1 MKNKTTTLSILFGG
15 VLCASFSTTAF
26 ANHRAG
32 DFPLPELIT
41 SGDFNKDGK
50 VDLAVNLSGFYNVAV
65 LMGDGLGG
73 FTLKSHFEADTLSKG
88 IAVGDLNSDGKVD
101 LVS

>member
-50 VDLAVNLSGFYNVAV
+50 VDL
-65 LMGDGLGG
+65 GDGEGEFNFVNRLNGDG
-73 FTLKSHFEADTLSKG
+73 DPTRVLLT
-88 IAVGDLNSDGKVD
+88 DLNHDGFLDILANAPTEGKV
-101 LVS
+101 LIYFGN